1 MEIFGRP
8 VASYPRD
15 ALRGRV
21 AVVMQKAQLFGG
33 TIRSNLLWGNK
44 DATDADLWA
53 ALETAQAADFVR
65 AKPLGLD
72 EPVEQGGRNLSG
84 GQKQR
89 LTIARALVGK
99 PDILIL
105 DDSASAL
112 DYATDAALRKALAA
126 LPGALTVFIVSQ
138 RAASLQHADQILVL
152 DDGHLV
158 GIGTHSALRSS
169 CPVYEEIYES
179 QFKKGRQKHEC
190 KSKNKLTPQQRKATL
205 NRVLHKIRPYSAFV
219 VCSLLVAAVSV
230 AAQLYIPILCGD
242 AIDKMLG
249 KGNVDLAGVLRI
261 AVSILVVAAVAA
273 LAQWLL
279 SVCNNRITFS
289 VSRDLRNEALRK
301 IQTLPLS
308 YLDSHPSGDIVSR
321 MVADVDTFADGLL
334 MGFTQLFSGI
344 LTILGTLLFMLRENV
359 PITLVVVCITP
370 LSLVVAGFLA
380 KRSYGYFQSQSTVRG
395 KQTALVNEMIEG
407 QKVVQAFGHEAESLA
422 AFDEVNG
429 QLQDVSL
436 KAIFF
441 SSLTNPAT
449 RFVNNIVYAGVGLV
463 GALYAVRGGITIG
476 QLSVFLSYAN
486 QYTKPFNEIS
496 GVVTELQNALA
507 CAARVF
513 ELLDAEDQVPE
524 AENAAALQPD
534 GHVQL
539 QDVSFRYLP
548 DRPLIEGLSLDVQP
562 GQRIAIVGPTGCG
575 KTTLINLLMRF
586 YDVNSGSIKVSGTDI
601 RDVTRASLRGSYGMV
616 LQDTWLRAGTVRENI
631 AYGKPDATMDEV
643 IAAAKA
649 AHAHSFIRRLPDG
662 YDTVIAEDGGNISQ
676 GQKQLLCIARVM
688 LCLPP
693 MLILD
698 EATSSI
704 DTRTEVRIQKAFA
717 RMMQGRTSFIVAHR
731 LSTIREADV
740 ILVMKDG
747 HIVEQGNHDQLLA
760 QGGFYA
766 KLYNSQFE
774 GVQT

>member
-1 MEIFGRP
+1 MS
-8 VASYPRD
+8 A
-15 ALRGRV
+15 
-21 AVVMQKAQLFGG
+21 KA
-33 TIRSNLLWGNK
+33 
-44 DATDADLWA
+44 
-53 ALETAQAADFVR
+53 
-65 AKPLGLD
+65 
-72 EPVEQGGRNLSG
+72 
-84 GQKQR
+84 
-89 LTIARALVGK
+89 
-99 PDILIL
+99 
-105 DDSASAL
+105 
-112 DYATDAALRKALAA
+112 KA
-126 LPGALTVFIVSQ
+126 
-138 RAASLQHADQILVL
+138 
-152 DDGHLV
+152 
-158 GIGTHSALRSS
+158 
-169 CPVYEEIYES
+169 
-179 QFKKGRQKHEC
+179 
-190 KSKNKLTPQQRKATL
+190 KLTPEQRKATL
-205 NRVLHKIRPYSAFV
+205 TRVLHKIRPYSLFV
-219 VCSLLVAAVSV
+219 VCSLIVAAVSV

-242 AIDKMLG
+242 AIDLMLG
-249 KGNVDLAGVLRI
+249 KGNVDFAGVGRI
-261 AVSILVVAAVAA
+261 IVEVLVVAVVAA
-273 LAQWLL
+273 FAQWLL

-334 MGFTQLFSGI
+334 MGFTQLFSGV
-344 LTILGTLLFMLRENV
+344 LTILGTLLFMLSENV
-359 PITLVVVCITP
+359 VITLVVVCITP
-370 LSLVVAGFLA
+370 LSLLVASFLA
-380 KRSYGYFQSQSTVRG
+380 KRSYKYFQGQSSVRG
-395 KQTALVNEMIEG
+395 EQTALVNEMIEG
-407 QKVVQAFGHEAESLA
+407 QKVVQAFGHEAESLD

-429 QLQDVSL
+429 RLQDVSL

-441 SSLTNPAT
+441 SSMTNPAT

-476 QLSVFLSYAN
+476 QLSVFLNYAN

-513 ELLDAEDQVPE
+513 ELLDADDQIPE
-524 AENAAALQPD
+524 AENAAVLQPD

-539 QDVSFRYLP
+539 EDVSFRYLP
-548 DRPLIEGLSLDVQP
+548 DRPLIEGLSLDVKP

-586 YDVNSGSIKVSGTDI
+586 YDVNGGAIKVSGTDI
-601 RDVTRASLRGSYGMV
+601 RSVTRASLRGSYGMV

-631 AYGKPDATMDEV
+631 AYGRPDATLDEV
-643 IAAAKA
+643 VAAAKA
-649 AHAHSFIRRLPDG
+649 AHADSFIRRLPEG

-747 HIVEQGNHDQLLA
+747 HIVEQGNHDELLA
-760 QGGFYA
+760 AGGFYA

-774 GVQT
+774 GVET

>member
-1 MEIFGRP
+1 MS
-8 VASYPRD
+8 A
-15 ALRGRV
+15 
-21 AVVMQKAQLFGG
+21 KA
-33 TIRSNLLWGNK
+33 
-44 DATDADLWA
+44 
-53 ALETAQAADFVR
+53 
-65 AKPLGLD
+65 
-72 EPVEQGGRNLSG
+72 
-84 GQKQR
+84 
-89 LTIARALVGK
+89 
-99 PDILIL
+99 
-105 DDSASAL
+105 
-112 DYATDAALRKALAA
+112 KA
-126 LPGALTVFIVSQ
+126 
-138 RAASLQHADQILVL
+138 
-152 DDGHLV
+152 
-158 GIGTHSALRSS
+158 
-169 CPVYEEIYES
+169 
-179 QFKKGRQKHEC
+179 
-190 KSKNKLTPQQRKATL
+190 KLTPEQRKATL
-205 NRVLHKIRPYSAFV
+205 TRVLHKIRPYSLFV
-219 VCSLLVAAVSV
+219 VCSLIVAAVSV

-242 AIDKMLG
+242 AIDLMLG
-249 KGNVDLAGVLRI
+249 KGNVDFAGVGRI
-261 AVSILVVAAVAA
+261 IVEVLVVAVVAA
-273 LAQWLL
+273 FAQWLL

-334 MGFTQLFSGI
+334 MGFTQLFSGV
-344 LTILGTLLFMLRENV
+344 LTILGTLLFMLSENV
-359 PITLVVVCITP
+359 VITLVVVCITP
-370 LSLVVAGFLA
+370 LSLLVASFLA
-380 KRSYGYFQSQSTVRG
+380 KRSYKYFQGQSSVRG
-395 KQTALVNEMIEG
+395 EQTALVNEMIEG
-407 QKVVQAFGHEAESLA
+407 QKVVQAFGHEAESLD

-429 QLQDVSL
+429 RLQDVSL

-441 SSLTNPAT
+441 SSMTNPAT

-476 QLSVFLSYAN
+476 QLSVFLNYAN

-524 AENAAALQPD
+524 AENAKVLETD
-534 GHVQL
+534 GHVEL
-539 QDVSFRYLP
+539 KDVSFRYLP
-548 DRPLIEGLSLDVQP
+548 DRPLIEGLDLDVKP

-586 YDVNSGSIKVSGTDI
+586 YDVNGGSIKVSGTDI

-631 AYGKPDATMDEV
+631 AYGKPDASLDEV
-643 IAAAKA
+643 VAAAKA
-649 AHAHSFIRRLPDG
+649 AHADSFIRRLPEG

-747 HIVEQGNHDQLLA
+747 HIVEQGNHDELLA
-760 QGGFYA
+760 AGGFYA

-774 GVQT
+774 GVET

>member
-1 MEIFGRP
+1 MS
-8 VASYPRD
+8 A
-15 ALRGRV
+15 
-21 AVVMQKAQLFGG
+21 KA
-33 TIRSNLLWGNK
+33 
-44 DATDADLWA
+44 
-53 ALETAQAADFVR
+53 
-65 AKPLGLD
+65 
-72 EPVEQGGRNLSG
+72 
-84 GQKQR
+84 
-89 LTIARALVGK
+89 
-99 PDILIL
+99 
-105 DDSASAL
+105 
-112 DYATDAALRKALAA
+112 
-126 LPGALTVFIVSQ
+126 
-138 RAASLQHADQILVL
+138 
-152 DDGHLV
+152 
-158 GIGTHSALRSS
+158 
-169 CPVYEEIYES
+169 
-179 QFKKGRQKHEC
+179 
-190 KSKNKLTPQQRKATL
+190 KNKLTPQQRKATL

-344 LTILGTLLFMLRENV
+344 LTIFGTLLFMLRENV

-422 AFDEVNG
+422 AFDEVND

-586 YDVNSGSIKVSGTDI
+586 YDVNSGSIRVSSTDI

>member
-1 MEIFGRP
+1 MS
-8 VASYPRD
+8 A
-15 ALRGRV
+15 
-21 AVVMQKAQLFGG
+21 KA
-33 TIRSNLLWGNK
+33 
-44 DATDADLWA
+44 
-53 ALETAQAADFVR
+53 
-65 AKPLGLD
+65 
-72 EPVEQGGRNLSG
+72 
-84 GQKQR
+84 
-89 LTIARALVGK
+89 
-99 PDILIL
+99 
-105 DDSASAL
+105 
-112 DYATDAALRKALAA
+112 
-126 LPGALTVFIVSQ
+126 
-138 RAASLQHADQILVL
+138 
-152 DDGHLV
+152 
-158 GIGTHSALRSS
+158 
-169 CPVYEEIYES
+169 
-179 QFKKGRQKHEC
+179 
-190 KSKNKLTPQQRKATL
+190 KNKLTPQQRKATL

-344 LTILGTLLFMLRENV
+344 LTIFGTLLFMLRENV

-380 KRSYGYFQSQSTVRG
+380 RRSYGYFQSQSTVRG

-429 QLQDVSL
+429 QLQEVSL

-524 AENAAALQPD
+524 TENAAALQPD

-586 YDVNSGSIKVSGTDI
+586 YDVNGGSIKVSGTDI

-774 GVQT
+774 GVET

>member
-1 MEIFGRP
+1 MS
-8 VASYPRD
+8 A
-15 ALRGRV
+15 
-21 AVVMQKAQLFGG
+21 KA
-33 TIRSNLLWGNK
+33 
-44 DATDADLWA
+44 
-53 ALETAQAADFVR
+53 
-65 AKPLGLD
+65 
-72 EPVEQGGRNLSG
+72 
-84 GQKQR
+84 
-89 LTIARALVGK
+89 
-99 PDILIL
+99 
-105 DDSASAL
+105 
-112 DYATDAALRKALAA
+112 
-126 LPGALTVFIVSQ
+126 
-138 RAASLQHADQILVL
+138 
-152 DDGHLV
+152 
-158 GIGTHSALRSS
+158 
-169 CPVYEEIYES
+169 
-179 QFKKGRQKHEC
+179 
-190 KSKNKLTPQQRKATL
+190 KNKLTPQQRKATL
-205 NRVLHKIRPYSAFV
+205 NRVLHKIRPYSIFV

-344 LTILGTLLFMLRENV
+344 LTIFGTLLFMLRENV

-407 QKVVQAFGHEAESLA
+407 QKVVQAFGHEVESLA

-548 DRPLIEGLSLDVQP
+548 GRPLIEGLSLDVQP

-586 YDVNSGSIKVSGTDI
+586 YDVNSGSIRVSGTDI

>member
-1 MEIFGRP
+1 MS
-8 VASYPRD
+8 A
-15 ALRGRV
+15 
-21 AVVMQKAQLFGG
+21 KA
-33 TIRSNLLWGNK
+33 
-44 DATDADLWA
+44 
-53 ALETAQAADFVR
+53 
-65 AKPLGLD
+65 
-72 EPVEQGGRNLSG
+72 
-84 GQKQR
+84 
-89 LTIARALVGK
+89 
-99 PDILIL
+99 
-105 DDSASAL
+105 
-112 DYATDAALRKALAA
+112 
-126 LPGALTVFIVSQ
+126 
-138 RAASLQHADQILVL
+138 
-152 DDGHLV
+152 
-158 GIGTHSALRSS
+158 
-169 CPVYEEIYES
+169 
-179 QFKKGRQKHEC
+179 
-190 KSKNKLTPQQRKATL
+190 KNKLTPQQRKAAL

-586 YDVNSGSIKVSGTDI
+586 YDVNGGSIKVSGTDI
-601 RDVTRASLRGSYGMV
+601 RDVTRASLRSSYGMV

-649 AHAHSFIRRLPDG
+649 AHAHSFIRRLPEG